1 MKTNRLLVVSALLLL
16 QANLFALQSDTLNLD
31 EVMLKS
37 ALINQANPALTVS
50 EISYAEYQIRPVNF
64 QDAIDFSAGLW
75 ITNSENQAQ
84 DNRMAI
90 RGFGA
95 RSAFGIRGLKI
106 ILDGIPL
113 TTPDGQSQVDN
124 IPFQLIEN
132 VEIMKSLSSTRYGN
146 ASGGVVSINTFSNLT
161 NKYIMEA
168 GYGSYG
174 YKNIKG
180 TYSTNSEKSSTIL
193 NISQAES
200 DGYRDHSSY
209 LNKSLFFKH
218 ALEFQNINLKFN
230 LLYFDSP
237 YAFDPGGLTIESVD
251 ENRSQARDRNV
262 LYNSQESVKQLQTGL
277 VLHWNTNIGQISS
290 NIYYSNRDFVGLLPF
305 TYGGYVE
312 LNRDFS
318 GAEFSLKNRSE
329 SFEWMI
335 GTSIQNQTDD
345 RKRFENNEGEK
356 GVKVLD
362 QIESFKSLGAFAL
375 GSYNKSKYSIQ
386 AGLRYD
392 IHEISS
398 DDYMLDIGID
408 QQYID
413 YSKSLSA
420 FSPSLGFVYSLSKNR
435 ELYINYGYT
444 YETPSLSEL
453 SANPNGTGFNENL
466 SPMSS
471 SGFDLGFRKHSQDL
485 SYSLTVFYIDTKD
498 EIVRYELEGF
508 EGMNFYRNLGTS
520 KRLGT
525 ELEAS
530 YNLGKPGVLNASY
543 TQAKYEFENQGVSGD
558 LAGIPKSNFS
568 IEWLYAYKNLDLKL
582 DLKYVNSLFADNY
595 NEVKVPSYLLSNI
608 ALKNK
613 VNFKGVSLDIGLH
626 IRNLFD
632 EKYYD
637 NIRANAFGNRF
648 YEPASLRQFILS
660 IKTSF

>member
-1 MKTNRLLVVSALLLL
+1 MNRFFTILTLLLS
-16 QANLFALQSDTLNLD
+16 QTNVFAIQSDTLNLE
-31 EVMLKS
+31 EVVLKS
-37 ALINQANPALTVS
+37 ALINQSNPALTVS
-50 EISYAEYQIRPVNF
+50 EISYDEYQIRPVNF

-106 ILDGIPL
+106 ILDGVPL

-124 IPFQLIEN
+124 IPSQLIEN

-146 ASGGVVSINTFSNLT
+146 ASGGVVIIKTFSNLAD
-161 NKYIMEA
+161 KYVVEA

-193 NISQAES
+193 NISQVES

-218 ALEFQNINLKFN
+218 ARKLQNMNLKFN

-237 YAFDPGGLTIESVD
+237 YAFDPGGLNIESVE

-262 LYNSQESVKQLQTGL
+262 LYNSQESIKQIQTGV
-277 VLHWNTNIGQISS
+277 VLDWDTKLGEVNS

-305 TYGGYVE
+305 TNGGYVE

-318 GAEFSLKNRSE
+318 GVEINIKDKSQN
-329 SFEWMI
+329 FEWMV
-335 GTSIQNQTDD
+335 GTSIQDQKDD

-356 GVKVLD
+356 GAITLD
-362 QIESFKSLGAFAL
+362 QIESFRSYGAFAL
-375 GSYNKSKYSIQ
+375 ASYNKENYSIQ
-386 AGLRYD
+386 SGVRFDL
-392 IHEISS
+392 HEILL
-398 DDYMLDIGID
+398 DDNIGID

-413 YSKSLSA
+413 YSKSLRA
-420 FSPSLGFVYSLSKNR
+420 FSPNVGFIYNLNKND
-435 ELYINYGYT
+435 EVYINYGKS

-453 SANPNGTGFNENL
+453 SANPNGVGFNGDLN
-466 SPMSS
+466 PMNS
-471 SGFDLGFRKHSQDL
+471 SGFDLGFRNKSQNL
-485 SYSLTVFYIDTKD
+485 SYSITAFYINTKD

-520 KRLGT
+520 KRIGT
-525 ELEAS
+525 EMEVS
-530 YNLGKPGVLNASY
+530 YNLGNSGVLNASY
-543 TQAKYEFENQGVSGD
+543 TQAKYEFKNQEVSGD
-558 LAGIPKSNFS
+558 LPGIPKSNFALK
-568 IEWLYAYKNLDLKL
+568 WLYGYKDFDLKL
-582 DLKYVNSLFADNY
+582 DLKYVNSLYADNN

-613 VNFKGVSLDIGLH
+613 FNFKGFFLEVGLH
-626 IRNLFD
+626 ARNLLN

-637 NIRANAFGNRF
+637 NIRTNAFGNRF
-648 YEPASLRQFILS
+648 YEPASLRSFILS
-660 IKTSF
+660 IKTTF

>member
-1 MKTNRLLVVSALLLL
+1 MKTHKLLSLIALLLL
-16 QANLFALQSDTLNLD
+16 QTNLFAIQSDTLNLD

-50 EISYAEYQIRPVNF
+50 EISYDEYGIRAVNF

-106 ILDGIPL
+106 ILDGVPL

-161 NKYIMEA
+161 DKYIVEA

-218 ALEFQNINLKFN
+218 ARKFQNMNLKFN

-237 YAFDPGGLTIESVD
+237 YAFDPGGLNIESVE

-262 LYNSQESVKQLQTGL
+262 LYNSQESIKQIQTGV
-277 VLHWNTNIGQISS
+277 VLDWDTKLGEVNS
-290 NIYYSNRDFVGLLPF
+290 NVYYSNRDFVGLLPF
-305 TYGGYVE
+305 TNGGYVE

-318 GAEFSLKNRSE
+318 GAEISIKDKSQN
-329 SFEWMI
+329 FEWMV
-335 GTSIQNQTDD
+335 GTSIQDQKDD

-356 GVKVLD
+356 GAITLD
-362 QIESFKSLGAFAL
+362 QIESFRSYGAFAL
-375 GSYNKSKYSIQ
+375 ASYNKENYSIQ
-386 AGLRYD
+386 SGVRFDL
-392 IHEISS
+392 HEISL
-398 DDYMLDIGID
+398 DDNVGID
-408 QQYID
+408 QQYVE
-413 YSKSLSA
+413 YSKSLKA
-420 FSPSLGFVYSLSKNR
+420 FSPNVGFIYNLNKNDEVYL
-435 ELYINYGYT
+435 NYGKS

-453 SANPNGTGFNENL
+453 SANPNGVGFNGDLN
-466 SPMSS
+466 PMNS
-471 SGFDLGFRKHSQDL
+471 SGFDLGFRNKSQNL
-485 SYSLTVFYIDTKD
+485 SYSITAFYIKTKD

-520 KRLGT
+520 KRIGT
-525 ELEAS
+525 EMEVS
-530 YNLGKPGVLNASY
+530 YNLGNSGVLNASY
-543 TQAKYEFENQGVSGD
+543 TQAKYEFKNQEVSGD
-558 LAGIPKSNFS
+558 LPGIPKSNFALK
-568 IEWLYAYKNLDLKL
+568 WLYGYKDFDLKL
-582 DLKYVNSLFADNY
+582 DLKYVNSLYADNN

-613 VNFKGVSLDIGLH
+613 FNFKGFFLEVGLH
-626 IRNLFD
+626 VINLLD

-637 NIRANAFGNRF
+637 NIRTNAFGNRF
-648 YEPASLRQFILS
+648 YEPASLRSFIFS
-660 IKTSF
+660 IKTKF

>member
-1 MKTNRLLVVSALLLL
+1 MKTNKLGILLVTYLFFLNASA
-16 QANLFALQSDTLNLD
+16 FKSDTLSLD
-31 EVMLKS
+31 QILLKTP
-37 ALINQANPALTVS
+37 LINQNNPALTVS
-50 EISYAEYQIRPVNF
+50 EISYDEYEIKPVNF
-64 QDAIDFSAGLW
+64 QDAIDFSSGLW

-146 ASGGVVSINTFSNLT
+146 ASGGVVSINTFSNLKD
-161 NKYIMEA
+161 KYIVEA

-180 TYSTNSEKSSTIL
+180 TYSTNSERSSTIL

-218 ALEFQNINLKFN
+218 VRKFQNMNLKLN

-237 YAFDPGGLTIESVD
+237 YAFDPGGINMESVE

-262 LYNSQESVKQLQTGL
+262 LYNSQESIKQMQTGV
-277 VLHWNTNIGQISS
+277 VLDWDTKLGQVNS
-290 NIYYSNRDFVGLLPF
+290 NLYYSNRDFIGLLPF
-305 TYGGYVE
+305 TNGGYVE
-312 LNRDFS
+312 LNRDFY
-318 GAEFSLKNRSE
+318 GAEISIKHKSKN
-329 SFEWMI
+329 FEWMV
-335 GTSIQNQTDD
+335 GTSIQDQKDH

-356 GVKVLD
+356 GIKVMD
-362 QIESFKSLGAFAL
+362 QIESFKSYGAFVL
-375 GSYNKSKYSIQ
+375 GSFNKPKYSIQ

-392 IHEISS
+392 GHEIS
-398 DDYMLDIGID
+398 LDENIGID

-413 YSKSLSA
+413 YSKSLNA
-420 FSPSLGFVYSLSKNR
+420 LSPNLGLIFRASNKAEV
-435 ELYINYGYT
+435 YINYGQS

-453 SANPNGTGFNENL
+453 SVNPNGTGFNEEL
-466 SPMSS
+466 SPMISK
-471 SGFDLGFRKHSQDL
+471 GVDIGFRKSHKDV
-485 SYSLTVFYIDTKD
+485 SYNLTAFYIDTED
-498 EIVRYELEGF
+498 EIVSYEIW
-508 EGMNFYRNLGTS
+508 GMNYYRNLGTS
-520 KRLGT
+520 KRYGI
-525 ELEAS
+525 ELEGS
-530 YNLGKPGVLNASY
+530 YRLNKLNTFNASY
-543 TQAKYEFENQGVSGD
+543 TQANYEFTNQLINGQLPGV
-558 LAGIPKSNFS
+558 PKSNFS
-568 IEWLYAYKNLDLKL
+568 IEWIFNKDTFYAKL
-582 DLKYVNSLFADNY
+582 DLKYAHSLFADDMNQF
-595 NEVKVPSYLLSNI
+595 KVPSFFLSNF
-608 ALKNK
+608 ALKNTYRIK
-613 VNFKGVSLDIGLH
+613 DLDITAGFQ

-637 NIRANAFGNRF
+637 NIRLNAFGNRF
-648 YEPASLRQFILS
+648 YEPASLRSYIFS
-660 IKTSF
+660 VSTNF

>member
-1 MKTNRLLVVSALLLL
+1 MKTHKLLSLSALLLL
-16 QANLFALQSDTLNLD
+16 QTNLFALQSDTLNLD

-37 ALINQANPALTVS
+37 ALINHANPALTVS
-50 EISYAEYQIRPVNF
+50 EISYDEYGIRPVNF

-106 ILDGIPL
+106 ILDGVPL

-132 VEIMKSLSSTRYGN
+132 VEIIKSLSSTRYGN

-161 NKYIMEA
+161 DNYIVEA

-218 ALEFQNINLKFN
+218 ARKFQNMNLKFN

-237 YAFDPGGLTIESVD
+237 YAFDPGGLNIESVE
-251 ENRSQARDRNV
+251 ENRSQARDRNI
-262 LYNSQESVKQLQTGL
+262 LYNSQESIKQIQTGV
-277 VLHWNTNIGQISS
+277 VLDWDTKLGEVNS

-305 TYGGYVE
+305 TNGGYVE

-318 GAEFSLKNRSE
+318 GVEISIKDKSQN
-329 SFEWMI
+329 FEWI
-335 GTSIQNQTDD
+335 VGTSIQDQKDD

-356 GVKVLD
+356 GAIILD
-362 QIESFKSLGAFAL
+362 QIESFRSYGAFAL
-375 GSYNKSKYSIQ
+375 ASYNKENYSIQ
-386 AGLRYD
+386 SGVRFDL
-392 IHEISS
+392 HEISL
-398 DDYMLDIGID
+398 DDNVGID
-408 QQYID
+408 QQYVE
-413 YSKSLSA
+413 YSKSLKA
-420 FSPSLGFVYSLSKNR
+420 FSPNVGFIYNLNKND
-435 ELYINYGYT
+435 EVYINYGKS

-453 SANPNGTGFNENL
+453 SANPNGVGFNGDLN
-466 SPMSS
+466 PMNS
-471 SGFDLGFRKHSQDL
+471 SGFDLGFRNKSQNL
-485 SYSLTVFYIDTKD
+485 SYSITGFYIKTKD

-520 KRLGT
+520 KRIGT
-525 ELEAS
+525 EMEVS
-530 YNLGKPGVLNASY
+530 YNLGNSGVLNASY
-543 TQAKYEFENQGVSGD
+543 TQAKYEFKNQEVSGD
-558 LAGIPKSNFS
+558 LPGIPKSNFALK
-568 IEWLYAYKNLDLKL
+568 WLYGYKDFDLKL
-582 DLKYVNSLFADNY
+582 DLKYVNSLYADNN

-613 VNFKGVSLDIGLH
+613 FNLKGFFLEVGLH
-626 IRNLFD
+626 VRNLLD

-637 NIRANAFGNRF
+637 NIRTNAFGNRY
-648 YEPASLRQFILS
+648 YEPASLRSFILS
-660 IKTSF
+660 VKTTF

>member
-1 MKTNRLLVVSALLLL
+1 MSRFLVLLIFLIF
-16 QANLFALQSDTLNLD
+16 QINLFAIQRDTLSLD
-31 EVMLKS
+31 EVVLKS
-37 ALINQANPALTVS
+37 TLINQTNPALSVS
-50 EISYAEYQIRPVNF
+50 EISYTENEIKAVNF

-84 DNRMAI
+84 DNRMSI
-90 RGFGA
+90 RGFGS
-95 RSAFGIRGLKI
+95 RSAFGIRGVKI

-124 IPFQLIEN
+124 IPFELIEN
-132 VEIMKSLSSTRYGN
+132 IEVLKSLSSTRYGN
-146 ASGGVVSINTFSNLT
+146 ASGGVVTINTFSVLT
-161 NKYIMEA
+161 DKISI
-168 GYGSYG
+168 GTLIGSHG
-174 YKNIKG
+174 HKKTQG
-180 TYSTNSEKSSTIL
+180 TYSSSKGSSSTII
-193 NISQAES
+193 NVSQQES

-218 ALEFQNINLKFN
+218 ATKFQNINLKFN

-277 VLHWNTNIGQISS
+277 ALDWNTKIGQVNS
-290 NIYYSNRDFVGLLPF
+290 NIYYCNRDFVGLLPF

-312 LNRDFS
+312 LDRDFS
-318 GAEFSLKNRSE
+318 GAEFSLKNRSK

-335 GTSIQNQTDD
+335 GTSIQNQADD

-362 QIESFKSLGAFAL
+362 QIESFKSFGVFAL

-392 IHEISS
+392 RHEISL
-398 DDYMLDIGID
+398 DDYILDIGID

-435 ELYINYGYT
+435 ELYINYGYA

-466 SPMSS
+466 FPMIS
-471 SGFDLGFRKHSQDL
+471 SGFDLGFRKKSQNL
-485 SYSLTVFYIDTKD
+485 SYSITAFYIDTKD

-520 KRLGT
+520 KRLGA

-530 YNLGKPGVLNASY
+530 YNLGKPGLLNASY
-543 TQAKYEFENQGVSGD
+543 TQAKYKFENQGVSGD

-568 IEWLYAYKNLDLKL
+568 LEWLYVYKNLDLKL
-582 DLKYVNSLFADNY
+582 DLKYVNSLFADN
-595 NEVKVPSYLLSNI
+595 NNGVKAPSYLLSNI

-613 VNFKGVSLDIGLH
+613 VNFKGVLLDIGLH

>member
-1 MKTNRLLVVSALLLL
+1 MSRPFILFALLLL
-16 QANLFALQSDTLNLD
+16 QTNIFAIQSDTLNLE
-31 EVMLKS
+31 EVVLKS

-50 EISYAEYQIRPVNF
+50 EISYDEYGIRAVNF

-106 ILDGIPL
+106 ILDGVPL

-161 NKYIMEA
+161 DKYIVEA

-180 TYSTNSEKSSTIL
+180 TYSTSSEKSSTIL

-200 DGYRDHSSY
+200 DGYRNHSSY

-218 ALEFQNINLKFN
+218 ARKLQNMNLKFN

-237 YAFDPGGLTIESVD
+237 YAFDPGGLNIESVE

-262 LYNSQESVKQLQTGL
+262 LYNSQESIKQIQTGV
-277 VLHWNTNIGQISS
+277 VLDWDTKLGEVNS
-290 NIYYSNRDFVGLLPF
+290 NAYYSNRDFIGLLPF
-305 TYGGYVE
+305 TNGGYVE

-318 GAEFSLKNRSE
+318 GVEINIKDKSQN
-329 SFEWMI
+329 FEWI
-335 GTSIQNQTDD
+335 VGTSIQDQKDD

-356 GVKVLD
+356 GALTLD
-362 QIESFKSLGAFAL
+362 QIESFRSYGAFAL
-375 GSYNKSKYSIQ
+375 ASYNKENYSVQ
-386 AGLRYD
+386 SGVRFDL
-392 IHEISS
+392 HEISL
-398 DDYMLDIGID
+398 DDNVGID
-408 QQYID
+408 QQYVE
-413 YSKSLSA
+413 YSKSLKA
-420 FSPSLGFVYSLSKNR
+420 FSPNVGFIYNLNKND
-435 ELYINYGYT
+435 EVYINYGKS

-453 SANPNGTGFNENL
+453 SANPNGVGFNGDLN
-466 SPMSS
+466 PMNS
-471 SGFDLGFRKHSQDL
+471 SGFDLGFRNKSQNL
-485 SYSLTVFYIDTKD
+485 SYSITAFYIKTKD

-520 KRLGT
+520 KRIGT
-525 ELEAS
+525 EMEVS
-530 YNLGKPGVLNASY
+530 YNLGNSVVLNASY
-543 TQAKYEFENQGVSGD
+543 TQAKYEFKNQEVSGD
-558 LAGIPKSNFS
+558 LPGIPKSNFALK
-568 IEWLYAYKNLDLKL
+568 WLYGYKDFDLKL
-582 DLKYVNSLFADNY
+582 DLKYVNSLYADNN
-595 NEVKVPSYLLSNI
+595 NEVKLPSYILSNI

-613 VNFKGVSLDIGLH
+613 FNFKGFFLEVGLH
-626 IRNLFD
+626 VRNLLD

-637 NIRANAFGNRF
+637 NIRTNAFGNRF
-648 YEPASLRQFILS
+648 YEPASLRSFILS
-660 IKTSF
+660 VRTKF

>member
-1 MKTNRLLVVSALLLL
+1 MKTNKLGILLVTYLFFLNASA
-16 QANLFALQSDTLNLD
+16 FKSDTLSLD
-31 EVMLKS
+31 QILLKTP
-37 ALINQANPALTVS
+37 LINQNNPALTVS
-50 EISYAEYQIRPVNF
+50 EISYDEYEIKPVNF
-64 QDAIDFSAGLW
+64 QDAIDFSSGLW

-146 ASGGVVSINTFSNLT
+146 ASGGVVSINTFSNLKD
-161 NKYIMEA
+161 KYIVEA

-180 TYSTNSEKSSTIL
+180 TYSTNSERSSTIL

-218 ALEFQNINLKFN
+218 VRKFQNMNLKLN

-237 YAFDPGGLTIESVD
+237 YAFDPGGLNIESVE

-262 LYNSQESVKQLQTGL
+262 LYNSQESIKQMQTGV
-277 VLHWNTNIGQISS
+277 VLDWDTKLGQVNS
-290 NIYYSNRDFVGLLPF
+290 NLYYSNRDFIGLLPF
-305 TYGGYVE
+305 TNGGYVE
-312 LNRDFS
+312 LNRDFY
-318 GAEFSLKNRSE
+318 GAEISIKHKSKN
-329 SFEWMI
+329 FEWMV
-335 GTSIQNQTDD
+335 GTSIQDQKDH

-356 GVKVLD
+356 GIKVMD
-362 QIESFKSLGAFAL
+362 QIESFKSYGAFVL
-375 GSYNKSKYSIQ
+375 GSFNKPKYSIQ

-392 IHEISS
+392 GHEIS
-398 DDYMLDIGID
+398 LDENIGID

-413 YSKSLSA
+413 YSKSLNA
-420 FSPSLGFVYSLSKNR
+420 LSPNLGLIFRASNKAEV
-435 ELYINYGYT
+435 YINYGQS

-453 SANPNGTGFNENL
+453 SVNPNGTGFNEEL
-466 SPMSS
+466 SPMISK
-471 SGFDLGFRKHSQDL
+471 GVDIGFRKSHKDV
-485 SYSLTVFYIDTKD
+485 SYNLTAFYIDTED
-498 EIVRYELEGF
+498 EIVSYEIW
-508 EGMNFYRNLGTS
+508 GMNYYRNLGTS
-520 KRLGT
+520 KRYGI
-525 ELEAS
+525 ELEGS
-530 YNLGKPGVLNASY
+530 YRLNKLNTFNASY
-543 TQAKYEFENQGVSGD
+543 TQANYEFTNQLINGQLPGV
-558 LAGIPKSNFS
+558 PKSNFS
-568 IEWLYAYKNLDLKL
+568 IEWIFNKDTFYAKL
-582 DLKYVNSLFADNY
+582 DLKYAHSLFADDMNQF
-595 NEVKVPSYLLSNI
+595 KVPSFFLSNL
-608 ALKNK
+608 ALKNTYRIK
-613 VNFKGVSLDIGLH
+613 DLDITAGFQ

-637 NIRANAFGNRF
+637 NIRLNAFGNRF
-648 YEPASLRQFILS
+648 YEPASLRSYIFS
-660 IKTSF
+660 VSTNF

>member
-1 MKTNRLLVVSALLLL
+1 MKTHKLLSLSALLLL
-16 QANLFALQSDTLNLD
+16 QTNLFALQSDTLNLD

-37 ALINQANPALTVS
+37 ALINHANPALTVS
-50 EISYAEYQIRPVNF
+50 EISYDEYGIRPVNF

-106 ILDGIPL
+106 ILDGVPL

-146 ASGGVVSINTFSNLT
+146 ASGGVGSINTFSNLT
-161 NKYIMEA
+161 DNYIVEA

-218 ALEFQNINLKFN
+218 ARKFQNMNLKFN

-237 YAFDPGGLTIESVD
+237 YAFDPGGLNIESVE
-251 ENRSQARDRNV
+251 ENRSQARDRNI
-262 LYNSQESVKQLQTGL
+262 LYNSQESIKQIQTGV
-277 VLHWNTNIGQISS
+277 VLDWDTKLGEVNS

-305 TYGGYVE
+305 TNGGYVE

-318 GAEFSLKNRSE
+318 GVEISIKDKSQN
-329 SFEWMI
+329 FEWI
-335 GTSIQNQTDD
+335 VGTSIQDQKDD

-356 GVKVLD
+356 GAIILD
-362 QIESFKSLGAFAL
+362 QIESFRSYGAFAL
-375 GSYNKSKYSIQ
+375 ASYNKENYSMQ
-386 AGLRYD
+386 SGVRFDL
-392 IHEISS
+392 HEISL
-398 DDYMLDIGID
+398 DDNVGID
-408 QQYID
+408 QQYVE
-413 YSKSLSA
+413 YSKSLKA
-420 FSPSLGFVYSLSKNR
+420 FSPNVGFIYNLNKND
-435 ELYINYGYT
+435 EVYINYGKS

-453 SANPNGTGFNENL
+453 SANPNGVGFNGDLN
-466 SPMSS
+466 PMNS
-471 SGFDLGFRKHSQDL
+471 SGFDLGFRNKSQNL
-485 SYSLTVFYIDTKD
+485 SFSITGFYIKTKD

-520 KRLGT
+520 KRIGT
-525 ELEAS
+525 EMEVS
-530 YNLGKPGVLNASY
+530 YNLGNSGVLNASY
-543 TQAKYEFENQGVSGD
+543 TQAKYEFKNQEVSGD
-558 LAGIPKSNFS
+558 LPGIPKSNFALK
-568 IEWLYAYKNLDLKL
+568 WLYGYKDFDLKL
-582 DLKYVNSLFADNY
+582 DLKYVNSLYADNN

-613 VNFKGVSLDIGLH
+613 FNLKGFFLEVGLH
-626 IRNLFD
+626 VRNLLD

-637 NIRANAFGNRF
+637 NIRTNAFGNRY
-648 YEPASLRQFILS
+648 YEPASLRSFILS
-660 IKTSF
+660 VKTTF

>member
-1 MKTNRLLVVSALLLL
+1 MKTHRLLFFGALLL
-16 QANLFALQSDTLNLD
+16 QTNLFALKSDTLNLD

-50 EISYAEYQIRPVNF
+50 EISYDKYQIKPVNF

-106 ILDGIPL
+106 ILDGVPL

-161 NKYIMEA
+161 DKYIVGA
-168 GYGSYG
+168 RYGSYG
-174 YKNIKG
+174 YKNING
-180 TYSTNSEKSSTIL
+180 TYSTSSEKSSTIL

-218 ALEFQNINLKFN
+218 ARKFQNMNLKFN

-237 YAFDPGGLTIESVD
+237 YAFDPGGLNIESVE

-262 LYNSQESVKQLQTGL
+262 LYNSQESIKQIQTGV
-277 VLHWNTNIGQISS
+277 VLDWDTKLGEVNS
-290 NIYYSNRDFVGLLPF
+290 NVYYSNRDFVGLLPF
-305 TYGGYVE
+305 TNGGYVE

-318 GAEFSLKNRSE
+318 GAEISIKDKSQN
-329 SFEWMI
+329 FEWMI
-335 GTSIQNQTDD
+335 GTSIQDQKDD

-356 GVKVLD
+356 GVKVMD
-362 QIESFKSLGAFAL
+362 QMESFRSYGAFIL
-375 GSYNKSKYSIQ
+375 GSYNKPKYSIQ
-386 AGLRYD
+386 AGVRYD
-392 IHEISS
+392 GHEISL
-398 DDYMLDIGID
+398 DDNTGID

-413 YSKSLSA
+413 YSKSLNA
-420 FSPSLGFVYSLSKNR
+420 LSPNLGLIFKATKNG
-435 ELYINYGYT
+435 EIYINYGHA

-453 SANPNGTGFNENL
+453 SSNPLGSGFNEEL
-466 SPMSS
+466 SPMISK
-471 SGFDLGFRKHSQDL
+471 GADIGFRKSLKDI
-485 SYSLTVFYIDTKD
+485 SYNLTAFYIDTED
-498 EIVRYELEGF
+498 EIVSYEIW
-508 EGMNFYRNLGTS
+508 GMNYYRNLGTS
-520 KRLGT
+520 KRYGI
-525 ELEAS
+525 ELEGS
-530 YNLGKPGVLNASY
+530 YRLNKLNTFNASY
-543 TQAKYEFENQGVSGD
+543 TQANYEFTNQLINGQLPGV
-558 LAGIPKSNFS
+558 PKSNFS
-568 IEWLYAYKNLDLKL
+568 VEWIYNKDTFYAKF
-582 DLKYVNSLFADNY
+582 DLKYAHSLFADDMNQ
-595 NEVKVPSYLLSNI
+595 VKVPSLFLSNL
-608 ALKNK
+608 ALKNTYRIK
-613 VNFKGVSLDIGLH
+613 DLEITAGLQ

-632 EKYYD
+632 EKYFD
-637 NIRANAFGNRF
+637 NIRLNAFGGRF
-648 YEPASLRQFILS
+648 YEPASLRSYVFSLS
-660 IKTSF
+660 TSF

>member
-200 DGYRDHSSY
+200 DAYRDHSSY
-209 LNKSLFFKH
+209 LNKSLFFKY
-218 ALEFQNINLKFN
+218 ARKLQNMNLKFI

-237 YAFDPGGLTIESVD
+237 YAFDPGGLNIESVE

-262 LYNSQESVKQLQTGL
+262 LYNSQESIKQIQTG
-277 VLHWNTNIGQISS
+277 VLLDWDTKLGEVNS
-290 NIYYSNRDFVGLLPF
+290 NVYYSNRDFVGLLPF
-305 TYGGYVE
+305 TNGGYVE

-318 GAEFSLKNRSE
+318 GAEISIKDKSQN
-329 SFEWMI
+329 FEWMI
-335 GTSIQNQTDD
+335 GTSIQDQKDD
-345 RKRFENNEGEK
+345 RKRFANNEGEK
-356 GVKVLD
+356 GVKVMD
-362 QIESFKSLGAFAL
+362 QMESFRSYGAFIL
-375 GSYNKSKYSIQ
+375 GSYNKPKYSIQ

-392 IHEISS
+392 GHEISL
-398 DDYMLDIGID
+398 DDNIGID

-413 YSKSLSA
+413 YSKSLNA
-420 FSPSLGFVYSLSKNR
+420 LSPNLGLIFKATKNG
-435 ELYINYGYT
+435 EVYINYGHA

-453 SANPNGTGFNENL
+453 SSNPFGSGFNEEL
-466 SPMSS
+466 SPMISK
-471 SGFDLGFRKHSQDL
+471 GADLGFRKSLKDI
-485 SYSLTVFYIDTKD
+485 SYNLTAFYIETQD
-498 EIVRYELEGF
+498 EIVSYEIW
-508 EGMNFYRNLGTS
+508 GMNYYRNLGTS
-520 KRLGT
+520 KRYGI
-525 ELEAS
+525 ELEGS
-530 YNLGKPGVLNASY
+530 YRPSKLNTFNASY
-543 TQAKYEFENQGVSGD
+543 TQANYEFTNQLINGQLPGV
-558 LAGIPKSNFS
+558 PKSNFS
-568 IEWLYAYKNLDLKL
+568 VEWIYNKDTFYAKF
-582 DLKYVNSLFADNY
+582 DLKYAHSLFADDMNQ
-595 NEVKVPSYLLSNI
+595 VKVPSFFLSNL
-608 ALKNK
+608 ALKNNYRIK
-613 VNFKGVSLDIGLH
+613 DLEITAGLQ

-632 EKYYD
+632 EKYFD
-637 NIRANAFGNRF
+637 NIRLNAFGNRF
-648 YEPASLRQFILS
+648 YEPASLRSYVFSLS
-660 IKTSF
+660 TNF

>member
-1 MKTNRLLVVSALLLL
+1 MKIHRLLFFGALLL
-16 QANLFALQSDTLNLD
+16 QTNVFAIQSDTLNLE
-31 EVMLKS
+31 EVVLKS
-37 ALINQANPALTVS
+37 ALINQSNPALTVS
-50 EISYAEYQIRPVNF
+50 EISYDEYQIKPVNF

-106 ILDGIPL
+106 ILDGVPL

-161 NKYIMEA
+161 DNYILEA

-218 ALEFQNINLKFN
+218 ARKFQNTNLKFN

-237 YAFDPGGLTIESVD
+237 YAFDPGGLNIESVE

-262 LYNSQESVKQLQTGL
+262 LYNSQESIKQIQTGV
-277 VLHWNTNIGQISS
+277 VLDWDTKLGEVNS
-290 NIYYSNRDFVGLLPF
+290 NVYYSNRDFVGLLPF
-305 TYGGYVE
+305 TNGGYVE

-318 GAEFSLKNRSE
+318 GAEISIKDKYQN
-329 SFEWMI
+329 FEWMV
-335 GTSIQNQTDD
+335 GTSIQDQKDD

-356 GVKVLD
+356 GAITLD
-362 QIESFKSLGAFAL
+362 QIESFRSYGAFAL
-375 GSYNKSKYSIQ
+375 ASYNKENYSIQ
-386 AGLRYD
+386 SGVRFDL
-392 IHEISS
+392 HEISL
-398 DDYMLDIGID
+398 DDNVGID
-408 QQYID
+408 QQYVE
-413 YSKSLSA
+413 YSKSLKA
-420 FSPSLGFVYSLSKNR
+420 FSPNVGFIYNLNKND
-435 ELYINYGYT
+435 EVYINYGKS

-453 SANPNGTGFNENL
+453 SANPNGVGFNGDLN
-466 SPMSS
+466 PMNS
-471 SGFDLGFRKHSQDL
+471 SGFDLGFRNKSQNL
-485 SYSLTVFYIDTKD
+485 SYSITAFYIKTKD

-520 KRLGT
+520 KRIGT
-525 ELEAS
+525 EMEVS
-530 YNLGKPGVLNASY
+530 YNLGNSGVLNASY
-543 TQAKYEFENQGVSGD
+543 TQAEYEFKNQEVSGD
-558 LAGIPKSNFS
+558 LPGIPKSNFALK
-568 IEWLYAYKNLDLKL
+568 WLYGYKDFDLKL
-582 DLKYVNSLFADNY
+582 DLKYVNSLYADNN

-613 VNFKGVSLDIGLH
+613 FNLKGFFLEVGLH
-626 IRNLFD
+626 VRNLLD

-637 NIRANAFGNRF
+637 NIRTNAFGNRF
-648 YEPASLRQFILS
+648 YEPASLRSFILS
-660 IKTSF
+660 VKTKF